1 MTNALAEYQAIACP
15 SATIYLSGTR
25 TIDFPDEVAIAMQP
39 KQYQTM
45 TVSGSTLTL
54 DYYPLEQ
61 ALLQLQGQYVMGTLT
76 VKIMQPKPEF

>member
-1 MTNALAEYQAIACP
+1 
-15 SATIYLSGTR
+15 
-25 TIDFPDEVAIAMQP
+25 MQP